1 MGQLRDRMTEDL
13 KLRKLSPSTNKVYLL
28 YARKLAKHFGR
39 SPAELG
45 DRDIRD
51 FLLHLIEVE
60 QVSHQSYRQC
70 YAALKFLY
78 GVTLGRP
85 WEVLRVPFPRHQRAL
100 PAVLKADE
108 VAALLQ
114 AVHRPKYLAVI
125 MATYA
130 GGLRIREAC
139 RLQVQDIDSQ
149 QRVMWI
155 RGGKGGHDRC
165 TVLADQLL
173 ATLREY
179 WKIER
184 PQPWLFPGRTAAGHI
199 SDVAVRKLFHQAR
212 VDAGID
218 TKCTPHTLRHSFATH
233 LLDAGTDI

>member
-1 MGQLRDRMTEDL
+1 MGQLRDRMAEDL

-28 YARKLAKHFGR
+28 YARKLAKHYGR

-45 DRDIRD
+45 ERDIRD

-70 YAALKFLY
+70 YASLKFLY
-78 GVTLGRP
+78 TVTLGRS
-85 WEVLRVPFPRHQRAL
+85 WEAHRVPFPRRQRAL
-100 PAVLKADE
+100 PAVLNTDE
-108 VAALLQ
+108 IKALLW
-114 AVHRPKYLAVI
+114 AVRRPMYRTVI

-130 GGLRIREAC
+130 GGLRISEAC
-139 RLQVQDIDSQ
+139 RLRVQDIDSR

-155 RGGKGGHDRC
+155 RGTKGGLDRC

-173 ATLREY
+173 TALREY

-199 SDVAVRKLFHQAR
+199 SDVAVRRVFHRAR
-212 VDAGID
+212 VEAG
-218 TKCTPHTLRHSFATH
+218 
-233 LLDAGTDI
+233 LDKKE